1 MEKKLIVRG
10 LIAGAIAG
18 LLAFAFA
25 RIFAEPVITQAI
37 NYESGRDAVIAAID
51 KAAGLPA
58 ADAGPDIFSRTVQ
71 ANIGIG
77 VGMIAFGAAMGAL
90 FAVAYALY
98 LGRVG
103 GVRAR
108 TLALLV
114 AGGGFVALYLVP
126 FIKYPANPP
135 SIGHPETIRQRGEL
149 YLVMVVASIAFGVL
163 AVWLGQRL
171 KARFGT
177 WNAALLAA
185 AAFAVLIGTVMAILP
200 DLGQLAV
207 NQHLYGNHATETPL
221 PVTNAK
227 GVIVYPGFPADVLF
241 NFRLYS
247 IAAQL
252 LLWAVIGLIFAP
264 LADRLL
270 APGPARAELR
280 QVGEPAGV

>member
-1 MEKKLIVRG
+1 MERKLIVRG
-10 LIAGAIAG
+10 VLAGAIAG

-25 RIFAEPVITQAI
+25 WIFAEPVISQAI
-37 NYESGRDAVIAAID
+37 SYESGRDAVVAALD

-58 ADAGPDIFSRTVQ
+58 ADAGPDIFSRTIE
-71 ANIGIG
+71 ANIGVG

-103 GVRAR
+103 GIRAR
-108 TLALLV
+108 TLARLIA
-114 AGGGFVALYLVP
+114 AGGFAAMYLVP

-149 YLVMVVASIAFGVL
+149 YLVMVVASVAMLVF

-177 WNAALLAA
+177 WNAVLIAA
-185 AAFAVLIGTVMAILP
+185 AAFAVMMGALMALLP
-200 DLGQLAV
+200 ELGQLAV
-207 NQHLYGNHATETPL
+207 NQHVYGNHATETPL
-221 PVTNAK
+221 PLK
-227 GVIVYPGFPADVLF
+227 DSHGVIVSPGFPADVLF

-252 LLWAVIGLIFAP
+252 VLWAAIGLIFAP

-280 QVGEPAGV
+280 EQPAGV